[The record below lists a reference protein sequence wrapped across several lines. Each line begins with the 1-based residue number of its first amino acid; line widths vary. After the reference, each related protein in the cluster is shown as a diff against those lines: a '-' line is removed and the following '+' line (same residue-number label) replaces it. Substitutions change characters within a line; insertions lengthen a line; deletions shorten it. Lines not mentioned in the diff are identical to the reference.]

1 MTQGNQ
7 SLVEYKEPCEDPYC
21 NSSKTKNN
29 RTIVP
34 LPDRLA
40 MTETAQLQ
48 VTAPNK
54 SILNDKW
61 DVVLSNLLVKGG
73 LGFGVG
79 VVTSVLL
86 FKRRAF
92 PVWLGI
98 GFGLGRGY
106 AEGDAIFRSAAG
118 LRTSNA

>member
-1 MTQGNQ
+1 MAEQQ
-7 SLVEYKEPCEDPYC
+7 QHD
-21 NSSKTKNN
+21 
-29 RTIVP
+29 
-34 LPDRLA
+34 
-40 MTETAQLQ
+40 QLQ
-48 VTAPNK
+48 VTAPNR

-61 DVVLSNLLVKGG
+61 DVVLSNLLVKSG

-79 VVTSVLL
+79 VVASVLL

-92 PVWLGI
+92 PVWLGV

-118 LRTSNA
+118 LRTSKA